1 MSVLECHIQKLNL
14 RGNLKVFPFE
24 QVQAVLLVL
33 GGYEVPPGLVNMAVP
48 TANDEKVSTH
58 YKMSAVRMCDYFH
71 VLLKLCLL
79 CAEYNR
85 DC

>member
-1 MSVLECHIQKLNL
+1 MSQRVSEIWELHMQKLNL
-14 RGNLKVFPFE
+14 GELYILKISLE

-58 YKMSAVRMCDYFH
+58 F
-71 VLLKLCLL
+71 LQ
-79 CAEYNR
+79 
-85 DC
+85 